1 MMQPHCCS
9 ANYGQKPYHFS
20 RNSCNWEFCLRAKH
34 FLTQILQQVQCFSH
48 WSTESSSDLCVHHTY
63 LHYCK
68 YAMDIFFWP
77 QKLRQC
83 DQTLSMTINGSKMSH
98 LEKGNPSVFVTHQV
112 LIRAQLF
119 SDISITRKVILQRVL
134 KTELRLHQSKQEHL
148 QLLNTFSKTLFPLTS
163 SRIWM

>member
-1 MMQPHCCS
+1 MQPHRCS

-48 WSTESSSDLCVHHTY
+48 WSTESCLVQVTCVCITHTY
-63 LHYCK
+63 IIVN
-68 YAMDIFFWP
+68 MQWTFFWP

-83 DQTLSMTINGSKMSH
+83 DQTLSLCKTINRSKMSH

-148 QLLNTFSKTLFPLTS
+148 QLLNTF
-163 SRIWM
+163 